1 MCQPGLRP
9 RGVMTIGGR
18 NQTLYVGAPE
28 FGNVPENQLSWGLHL
43 AAVAVQGKDISINAT
58 TTVRST
64 FTSTELTIR
73 GPIPDVAAIWAAIPG
88 SNAIPAG
95 DRTGPGYYFPCNTTL
110 TVSFSFGGQA
120 WALDPRDLSQ
130 GIWPGAPGMCVG
142 SIIGLDFP
150 SWVFGI
156 PFLASRFRN
165 VYSVFRLKPQ
175 PAVGFALV
183 NWSLERDPPKFVFF
197 VCGMTSR

>member
-1 MCQPGLRP
+1 MGVLGLSPQSGLEGQSTVLERVLAAAP
-9 RGVMTIGGR
+9 EPEISFWFKRDVPAGSAAAGVMTIGGR

-43 AAVAVQGKDISINAT
+43 AGKLVFSLLLKHPFIYLSVYFAAVAVQGKDISINAT

-95 DRTGPGYYFPCNTTL
+95 DRTGPGYYFRT
-110 TVSFSFGGQA
+110 
-120 WALDPRDLSQ
+120 
-130 GIWPGAPGMCVG
+130 
-142 SIIGLDFP
+142 
-150 SWVFGI
+150 
-156 PFLASRFRN
+156 
-165 VYSVFRLKPQ
+165 PQ
-175 PAVGFALV
+175 FY
-183 NWSLERDPPKFVFF
+183 
-197 VCGMTSR
+197 